1 MRPMIMRNIMDEG
14 IMRKDVEVIVIFSIV
29 LMIVIVTEELFSI
42 IQTKLFAGLQNKII
56 LKLYR
61 KVSEILFHAKID
73 YFLHNNSAEITN
85 KISTDIYNVSS
96 LADSNIMNMFGY
108 ILQVISG
115 IAGLLVINWK
125 LALLVLCVVP
135 VKYFLIRN
143 LSKKEEKIFEQWI
156 KSSSDFSAW
165 LGDTVNGIREV
176 KLWNLYEMKRQE
188 VIKRQEKILNL
199 NMKSKLLQAYNLS
212 GDLAIQGFVMA
223 ALYGIGGYLVCG
235 AQLTLGSLTAF
246 ISYCNYVIA
255 PISLILNLKIMF
267 AQVKP
272 SAQRLKEFFM
282 TETEDKEEN
291 YREIRGIKGEICFK
305 NVDFS
310 YNEKKVLKKV
320 NLEIHKGEKIAIIGE
335 NGSGKSTIIY
345 LLLRFI
351 LPQKEIYID
360 GVDIQEYEMNQY
372 RELFS
377 VVNQEIYLF
386 NDTVWNNIS
395 LGLQLNKNEIK
406 STCEKLGMEELIN
419 QLSQRRA
426 NILEKNGESLSGGER
441 QKIGILRSVIKNSP
455 VFILDEA
462 TANIDETYE
471 KFIHNFFINEFTD
484 KTFIIITHKKENLQG
499 MDRIYQIE
507 KQTIREIFKRPGI

>member
-96 LADSNIMNMFGY
+96 LADSSIMNMFGY

-212 GDLAIQGFVMA
+212 GDSAIQGFVMA

-310 YNEKKVLKKV
+310 YNEKK
-320 NLEIHKGEKIAIIGE
+320 
-335 NGSGKSTIIY
+335 
-345 LLLRFI
+345 
-351 LPQKEIYID
+351 
-360 GVDIQEYEMNQY
+360 
-372 RELFS
+372 
-377 VVNQEIYLF
+377 
-386 NDTVWNNIS
+386 
-395 LGLQLNKNEIK
+395 
-406 STCEKLGMEELIN
+406 C
-419 QLSQRRA
+419 
-426 NILEKNGESLSGGER
+426 
-441 QKIGILRSVIKNSP
+441 
-455 VFILDEA
+455 
-462 TANIDETYE
+462 
-471 KFIHNFFINEFTD
+471 
-484 KTFIIITHKKENLQG
+484 
-499 MDRIYQIE
+499 
-507 KQTIREIFKRPGI
+507 

>member
-1 MRPMIMRNIMDEG
+1 M
-14 IMRKDVEVIVIFSIV
+14 
-29 LMIVIVTEELFSI
+29 
-42 IQTKLFAGLQNKII
+42 
-56 LKLYR
+56 LK
-61 KVSEILFHAKID
+61 
-73 YFLHNNSAEITN
+73 N
-85 KISTDIYNVSS
+85 
-96 LADSNIMNMFGY
+96 
-108 ILQVISG
+108 
-115 IAGLLVINWK
+115 
-125 LALLVLCVVP
+125 
-135 VKYFLIRN
+135 
-143 LSKKEEKIFEQWI
+143 
-156 KSSSDFSAW
+156 
-165 LGDTVNGIREV
+165 
-176 KLWNLYEMKRQE
+176 
-188 VIKRQEKILNL
+188 
-199 NMKSKLLQAYNLS
+199 
-212 GDLAIQGFVMA
+212 
-223 ALYGIGGYLVCG
+223 
-235 AQLTLGSLTAF
+235 
-246 ISYCNYVIA
+246 
-255 PISLILNLKIMF
+255 
-267 AQVKP
+267 
-272 SAQRLKEFFM
+272 
-282 TETEDKEEN
+282 
-291 YREIRGIKGEICFK
+291 
-305 NVDFS
+305 
-310 YNEKKVLKKV
+310 V

-351 LPQKEIYID
+351 LPQKGNIYID